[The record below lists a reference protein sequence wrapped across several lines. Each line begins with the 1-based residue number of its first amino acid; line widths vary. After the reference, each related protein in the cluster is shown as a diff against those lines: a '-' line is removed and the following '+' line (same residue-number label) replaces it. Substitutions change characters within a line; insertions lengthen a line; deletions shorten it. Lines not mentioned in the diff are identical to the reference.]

1 MLKSLSQLRSHLEQ
15 FTEDKLE
22 FYQTL
27 DIISSQI
34 ERCEISLKFQEYN
47 GTIHNRRKWDN
58 IITIIPGKLA
68 KLLGSPKPETIDL
81 SPESMA
87 QINSILNF
95 LYNYYHASRR
105 RSHIIFPYEIFFLL
119 KSESWDIVVKAL
131 KILSEFSTRNK
142 LNPALI
148 DDDMIEWLQNIAL
161 GDNLKNYTKIS
172 FLDMLTKSEE
182 QMFQYYSEN
191 KEDDM
196 PTIRRINLS
205 NLVGNTE
212 SSHALA
218 QKIFQTAGIPENL
231 FPSLWCKVR
240 IAKISPDNKLDR
252 YKMAFSSLL
261 AYKIIHIFQ
270 QLSYNTFLELPYSLL
285 YSPNCYM

>member
-58 IITIIPGKLA
+58 IITIITGKLA

-212 SSHALA
+212 SSH
-218 QKIFQTAGIPENL
+218 T
-231 FPSLWCKVR
+231 
-240 IAKISPDNKLDR
+240 LDR
-252 YKMAFSSLL
+252 KSVV
-261 AYKIIHIFQ
+261 
-270 QLSYNTFLELPYSLL
+270 
-285 YSPNCYM
+285 